1 MSDISNEARSAQ
13 DTPRGDT
20 TGFPQLA
27 KVVRHTD
34 NTYNGILDVEILR
47 PAGNERTG
55 TQVQQVKMISP
66 FFGYTAVDFLGEE
79 PDYNS
84 TQKSYGMWMVPPDVG
99 TIVVVIFINGDP
111 KNGYWLGSVPT
122 GDMNFMVPGLAATG
136 FVVEDSKV
144 TDKERLPVAEFNKKL
159 NEFPMIDSTKLPKPA
174 HPLEEVFNQQGLLE
188 DDIRGLTTSS
198 SRREVPSMVFGISTP
213 GPLDK
218 QEGAPRHKLGLKN
231 KEALVATSRL
241 GGTTFVMDDG
251 DDKFIRKKTPSEGP
265 PDYLS
270 IEQED
275 SEQIAEADVTIPHN
289 ELVRIRTR
297 TGHQILFHNS
307 EDLIYIGNSRGTAWI
322 ELSSDGK
329 IDIFSEDSISVRTR
343 QDLNFRA
350 DRDVNIEAGRNI
362 NLKATA
368 DYSKEAET
376 DEAGYDSGRIYVESK
391 FNLNVLVGKNGKLT
405 VKGGLDINTASNN
418 NFTAG
423 GSTNIKS
430 GGNHVETA
438 SQIHM
443 NGPAA
448 ATAALVTALAT
459 HNLVDIV
466 EDPDAEVLSYK
477 SADEP
482 IKSIL
487 NRMPTHEPW
496 PHHENLDPLAVKP
509 EKTDRENTE
518 AIPEPE
524 WYKKYTTITDTFAK
538 IAGEE
543 EEPPEEEGEI

>member
-1 MSDISNEARSAQ
+1 MSSDISNEARSSQ
-13 DTPRGDT
+13 DLPKSDT

-47 PAGNERTG
+47 PAGNDRTG
-55 TQVQQVKMISP
+55 TQVQQVKMVSP
-66 FFGYTAVDFLGEE
+66 FFGYTPRDFVGEE

-111 KNGYWLGSVPT
+111 KNGYWLGSVPA
-122 GDMNFMVPGLAATG
+122 GDMNFMVPGLAATS
-136 FVVEDSKV
+136 FVDEDSKV
-144 TDKERLPVAEFNKKL
+144 TDKERLPVAEFNKNL
-159 NEFPMIDSTKLPKPA
+159 NEFPMIDSTKILKPA
-174 HPLEEVFNQQGLLE
+174 HPLEEIFNQQGLLE

-198 SRREVPSMVFGISTP
+198 ARREVPSMVFGISTP

-218 QEGAPRHKLGLKN
+218 QEGAPKNKVGLRG
-231 KEALVATSRL
+231 KEALVPTSRL

-270 IEQED
+270 IEQES
-275 SEQIAEADVTIPHN
+275 SEQLAEADVTIPHN

-297 TGHQILFHNS
+297 TGHQILLHNS
-307 EDLIYIGNSRGTAWI
+307 EDLIYISNSRGTAWV

-329 IDIFSEDSISVRTR
+329 IDIYAEDSISIRTK
-343 QDLNFRA
+343 QDFNFYA
-350 DRDVNIEAGRNI
+350 DRDFNFEAGRNI
-362 NLKATA
+362 NFKVGERHQIEVGTNYNLKIGA
-368 DYSKEAET
+368 
-376 DEAGYDSGRIYVESK
+376 
-391 FNLNVLVGKNGKLT
+391 NGKIT
-405 VKGGLDINTASNN
+405 TAGNLDINTTGNN
-418 NFTAG
+418 NLTAAG
-423 GSTNIKS
+423 TTNIKS

-438 SQIHM
+438 AQIHM

-448 ATAALVTALAT
+448 AEAATVEELST
-459 HNLVDIV
+459 HDLVDIV
-466 EDPDAEVLSYK
+466 EDDAAEVLAYK
-477 SADEP
+477 TADEP
-482 IKSIL
+482 ITTIL

-509 EKTDRENTE
+509 DKTDRENTE
-518 AIPEPE
+518 AIAEPE